1 MNTTMLAYST
11 YSEAGGV
18 GKTTTAA
25 NLAVAHAR
33 AGLKPLVVPL
43 DPQDG
48 DLSRL
53 FGVDDRRT
61 ESVDTLVR
69 HIIRRPKG
77 DFGDLI
83 RTVEG
88 VDIIPEHNMLSD
100 LAEYLQREKEQA
112 EAMGEAFGVHA
123 QLLRVLREAGVPDEY
138 DVLICDPPATEGP
151 HLYNAINATRSLVIP
166 IEPSAKGKASI
177 RGLES
182 VVGGLQRQ
190 LDIEIGVLAAVPIR
204 FKQTRDQR
212 EMLDELEYSAPI
224 VIGDRTS
231 LMEGCWK
238 QQCSAFRYVREFR
251 DRQRD
256 YEVET
261 LAQYDEL
268 ARYLEGQ
275 AELDAPAP
283 PEPGSLE
290 IGMDAAAADAEVSR

>member
-1 MNTTMLAYST
+1 MLAYST

-53 FGVDDRRT
+53 FGVDTDRT
-61 ESVDTLVR
+61 ESVDNVVR
-69 HIIRRPKG
+69 HMIRRSKG
-77 DFGDLI
+77 EFGNLI

-112 EAMGEAFGVHA
+112 EAMGEAFGMHS
-123 QLLRVLREAGVPDEY
+123 QLLRVLRKAGVPDQY

-166 IEPSAKGKASI
+166 VEPSAKGRAAVE
-177 RGLES
+177 GLES
-182 VVGGLQRQ
+182 LVAGFESQ
-190 LDIEIGVLAAVPIR
+190 LDIEVGVLAAIPLR
-204 FKQTRDQR
+204 FKNTRDQKQILT
-212 EMLDELEYSAPI
+212 EITYDIPE
-224 VIGDRTS
+224 VIGERAS
-231 LMEGCWK
+231 LMEGCWM
-238 QQCSAFRYVREFR
+238 QQCSAFQYVREHR
-251 DRQRD
+251 TQRRD
-256 YEVET
+256 YEIET
-261 LAQYDEL
+261 LAQFDRI
-268 ARYLEGQ
+268 ARHLE
-275 AELDAPAP
+275 DAIDIEAPNP
-283 PEPGSLE
+283 PEPGDVE
-290 IGMDAAAADAEVSR
+290 HEVISA

>member
-1 MNTTMLAYST
+1 MLAYST

-53 FGVDDRRT
+53 FGIDNERT
-61 ESVDTLVR
+61 ESVDNLVR
-69 HIIRRPKG
+69 QMIRRPNG
-77 DFGDLI
+77 EVSDLI

-100 LAEYLQREKEQA
+100 LAEYLQREKDQA
-112 EAMGEAFGVHA
+112 EAMGEAFGMHA

-151 HLYNAINATRSLVIP
+151 HLYNAIHATRSLVIP
-166 IEPSAKGKASI
+166 VEPSAKGRAAVE
-177 RGLES
+177 GLEAL
-182 VVGGLQRQ
+182 VAGLEEQ
-190 LDIEIGVLAAVPIR
+190 LDVDVGVLAAVPVG
-204 FKQTRDQR
+204 FKDTRDQR
-212 EMLDELEYSAPI
+212 TVLNEIDYPI
-224 VIGDRTS
+224 PEVIGERAS
-231 LMEGCWK
+231 LMEGCWM

-251 DRQRD
+251 DRRRD
-256 YEVET
+256 YEIET
-261 LAQYDEL
+261 LAQFDRI
-268 ARYLEGQ
+268 ARHLEKEVGL
-275 AELDAPAP
+275 EAPDP
-283 PEPGSLE
+283 PEPGDVE
-290 IGMDAAAADAEVSR
+290 HEVVSA